1 MLSRSFAAICL
12 SFALWS
18 CSGSEGSSGV
28 ASNPG
33 PLVDNTQWVDSARG
47 EEFFGTPPEG
57 SECELEPID
66 CPEFPWPEDSCVD
79 FEPTSTCIAAYVPEC
94 LDSFTVLA
102 VYTRMPDDRVPL
114 CNWITLEQP
123 SLRAI
128 RAGDRVEVRARHSQ
142 LTAPVPGEA
151 HIAFVIGDE
160 QVLDYSVTIPTDFQ
174 FPDAI
179 WTAPKDY
186 PAGTPLLFHV
196 DNHGQNEYML
206 IEVNVLPEPS
216 E

>member
-1 MLSRSFAAICL
+1 MLSRVFI
-12 SFALWS
+12 ALCFCGVIWS
-18 CSGSEGSSGV
+18 CSSDDNSAVSD
-28 ASNPG
+28 PG
-33 PLVDNTQWVDSARG
+33 PLVDNTQWVWSEQGA
-47 EEFFGTPPEG
+47 EFFGPQPED
-57 SECELEPID
+57 SFCELMPID
-66 CPEFPWPEDSCVD
+66 CEDEYPWPEGECVT
-79 FEPTSTCIAAYVPEC
+79 FEDTSPCAVAFVPEC
-94 LDSFTVLA
+94 LGTFTVLA

-128 RAGDRVEVRARHSQ
+128 RAGDRVEVRGRHSQ

-160 QVLDYSVTIPTDFQ
+160 QVLDYSVTIPTDFE

-206 IEVNVLPEPS
+206 IEVNVL
-216 E
+216 

>member
-1 MLSRSFAAICL
+1 MLSRVFVVLCL
-12 SFALWS
+12 SGATWS
-18 CSGSEGSSGV
+18 CAGSSSG
-28 ASNPG
+28 APSDPG
-33 PLVDNTQWVDSARG
+33 PLVDNTRWVRSEKG
-47 EEFFGTPPEG
+47 EKFFGARPEG
-57 SECELEPID
+57 SDCELTPID
-66 CPEFPWPEDSCVD
+66 CEDELPLPEGECANFEENSPCVVA
-79 FEPTSTCIAAYVPEC
+79 FVPEC
-94 LDSFTVLA
+94 LDTFTVLA

-128 RAGDRVEVRARHSQ
+128 RAGDQVEVRTLHAP
-142 LTAPVPGEA
+142 LTAPVPGVA
-151 HIAFVIGDE
+151 RIGFVIGDE
-160 QVLDYSVTIPTDFQ
+160 QVLDYSVTIPSDSV
-174 FPDAI
+174 FPKAPP

>member
-1 MLSRSFAAICL
+1 MLSRSFVALCL
-12 SFALWS
+12 SVALCS
-18 CSGSEGSSGV
+18 CSSNGTGAG
-28 ASNPG
+28 SNPG
-33 PLVDNTQWVDSARG
+33 ALVDNTQWVDSTRG
-47 EEFFGTPPEG
+47 EEFFGAPPEG

-66 CPEFPWPEDSCVD
+66 CPEFPWPEDDCVD
-79 FEPTSTCIAAYVPEC
+79 FEPTTTCIAAYVPEC
-94 LDSFTVLA
+94 LDAFTVLA

-151 HIAFVIGDE
+151 HIAFVVGDE
-160 QVLDYSVTIPTDFQ
+160 QVLDYRVTLPTDFE
-174 FPDAI
+174 FPDVV

-206 IEVNVLPEPS
+206 IEVNVLPDAS